1 MFTDNELETI
11 AINVIYEYFN
21 HKYTKEY
28 IKENFSLAIK
38 LFIANTKQLLSR
50 EINVTAET
58 QGARSKTYADINN
71 VYSFKLTKDIL
82 ALLPKKANCYAW

>member
-38 LFIANTKQLLSR
+38 LFITNTKQLLSR
-50 EINVTAET
+50 EINVTAEA
-58 QGARSKTYADINN
+58 QGPRSKTYADINN